1 MQCANP
7 KVFRLTSKE
16 SDKRFTLFIP
26 CGKCYACQCA
36 SRAEWALRF
45 KAEFAD
51 KRNISAFFLTLTY
64 DDNFLPVCGFNYKPI
79 LDYYK
84 TRPQGERNYWFSVL
98 DKSHASRFLE
108 SLKWWYRNNYDT
120 PVYFVNHRTGEFS
133 DVKKRGFTPVW
144 SDNSLPRYYLTGEY
158 GDLSNRC
165 HMHVI
170 VLFPKEIHK
179 LDLVNSA
186 SFLWPYGNLNV
197 QSHLS
202 AAAQNYIAKHQVKD
216 CCGTPFQQIASPI
229 FAFSSR
235 YNGGIGRALKDD
247 HIMKRRYIRSL
258 QTGDKSECYYNN
270 PQGSVVYKIPIP
282 RFLKKT
288 WHEECFNDSE
298 LAILETESLKNAKKY
313 VETCMLDQNDF
324 TLHSSWIEFVKNI
337 NESNNDSHAG
347 MIVYSLSRKYVQV
360 DKERKELYKR
370 RKINRKLQLL
380 TSDNCYTHI

>member
-16 SDKRFTLFIP
+16 SEKRFTLFIP

-51 KRNISAFFLTLTY
+51 KRNASAFFLTLTY
-64 DDNFLPVCGFNYKPI
+64 DDDHLPVCGFNYKPI

-98 DKSHASRFLE
+98 DKSHASCFLE
-108 SLKWWYRNNYDT
+108 SLKWWYRNNFDCPIY
-120 PVYFVNHRTGEFS
+120 YVNHRTGEFS
-133 DVKKRGFTPVW
+133 DVKKRGFLPVW

-158 GDLSNRC
+158 GDLSNRS
-165 HMHVI
+165 HMHAI

-179 LDLVNSA
+179 TDLVNS
-186 SFLWPYGNLNV
+186 SHHLWPFGNLNV
-197 QSHLS
+197 QSHIS

-235 YNGGIGRALKDD
+235 YNGGIGRALIDD
-247 HIMKRRYIRSL
+247 HIMKRRYLRSL
-258 QTGDKSECYYNN
+258 KTGDKSDCYYQN
-270 PQGSVVYKIPIP
+270 PQGSVVYKIPLP
-282 RFLKKT
+282 RFLKKD
-288 WHEECFNDSE
+288 WHSELFNDDE
-298 LAILETESLKNAKKY
+298 LAILERESLKNAKKY

-324 TLHSSWIEFVKNI
+324 TLYSSWIEFVKDI
-337 NESNNDSHAG
+337 NESNNDSYAG
-347 MIVYSLSRKYVQV
+347 RIVYKLSRKYVQQ

-370 RKINRKLQLL
+370 RKINRKLQFL